1 MGQFPKRT
9 NVNNVAQLLL
19 FIKKLNF
26 KDLQEIEK
34 SVIPDFVFLR
44 KMSSLAMGLF
54 ILTAYHQT
62 LLLQFIKG
70 LFGTFPISA
79 MAARA
84 RRVFMEAATASPDWK
99 AEDLLALAMYP
110 FV

>member
-1 MGQFPKRT
+1 
-9 NVNNVAQLLL
+9 LL

-62 LLLQFIKG
+62 LLLQFIKA
-70 LFGTFPISA
+70 LFGTFAISA
-79 MAARA
+79 MAARGVGAMAGRA

>member
-1 MGQFPKRT
+1 M
-9 NVNNVAQLLL
+9 L

-70 LFGTFPISA
+70 LFGTFAISA